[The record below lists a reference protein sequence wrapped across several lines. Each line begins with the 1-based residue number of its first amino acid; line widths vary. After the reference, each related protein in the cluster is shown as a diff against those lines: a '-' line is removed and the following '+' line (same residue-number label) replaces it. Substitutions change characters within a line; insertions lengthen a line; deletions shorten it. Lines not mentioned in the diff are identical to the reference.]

1 MSENPDDILNKYRK
15 KINDHVDKDTLG
27 QVSDSS
33 DASFSNEYSKF
44 RDEITSSKR
53 SSYEQWCNFAE
64 RVIKFSPSPKILSS
78 LETAIDTAH
87 LNITPV
93 GASSFAALSG
103 LIIILSGFLLSLIIF
118 ALQGMDFANFPIF
131 TLLVFLIT
139 GLLSFVYLPRI
150 PIYIATRWRLQAS
163 NQMVTCILYVV
174 IYMRHT
180 SNLEH
185 AIKFAAQHID
195 APLSLDLRKIFWDME
210 TRKFSTI
217 KESLDNYLESWRHYN
232 LEFVTSFHLIES
244 SLYEP
249 SDSRRLDLLD
259 KSLSVILEG
268 TYEKMLH
275 YAQEIKSPITTLH
288 MLGVILPI
296 LGLVIFPLLGAFLQ
310 GLVKWYHLAFIYNIV
325 LPLMVY
331 IFGMNILSRRPTGYG
346 NSKIINSVYERG
358 FNPFWL
364 CFMIASFFIII
375 GLFPLVINILNPPSA
390 VDGSACLSNDID
402 LGKLGCFFG
411 FINFQNS
418 VYGPFGIG
426 ALFLSFFVPA
436 GLAFSLA
443 YYYKLR
449 SNKIIELRNE
459 TKDLETE
466 FSSAL
471 FQLGNRI
478 GDGIPTEMAFSSVSK
493 TLEGTPS
500 GNFFKAVDTNI
511 RQLGMGINEA
521 LFNPKNGAILSYPSP
536 LIESSM
542 EVLLESSRKG
552 PSIVSQ
558 SLISIS
564 TYIER
569 IHKVSERL
577 KDLLAEVISSMKAQ
591 ISFLTPA
598 IAGIVVGISAMV
610 VNIIVKL
617 NMSLSVTSF
626 EGGSADVAGS
636 AGGLT
641 ALVDLFSVNGIIPSY
656 WFQLVVGIYVVE
668 LAFVLTILQNGIEN
682 GSDKINEQYL
692 LGKNLGKSFLLYAI
706 IAFIVT
712 LLFTFM
718 AQGIL
723 QGELV

>member
-1 MSENPDDILNKYRK
+1 
-15 KINDHVDKDTLG
+15 
-27 QVSDSS
+27 
-33 DASFSNEYSKF
+33 
-44 RDEITSSKR
+44 
-53 SSYEQWCNFAE
+53 
-64 RVIKFSPSPKILSS
+64 
-78 LETAIDTAH
+78 
-87 LNITPV
+87 
-93 GASSFAALSG
+93 
-103 LIIILSGFLLSLIIF
+103 
-118 ALQGMDFANFPIF
+118 
-131 TLLVFLIT
+131 
-139 GLLSFVYLPRI
+139 
-150 PIYIATRWRLQAS
+150 
-163 NQMVTCILYVV
+163 
-174 IYMRHT
+174 
-180 SNLEH
+180 
-185 AIKFAAQHID
+185 
-195 APLSLDLRKIFWDME
+195 
-210 TRKFSTI
+210 
-217 KESLDNYLESWRHYN
+217 
-232 LEFVTSFHLIES
+232 
-244 SLYEP
+244 
-249 SDSRRLDLLD
+249 
-259 KSLSVILEG
+259 
-268 TYEKMLH
+268 
-275 YAQEIKSPITTLH
+275 
-288 MLGVILPI
+288 
-296 LGLVIFPLLGAFLQ
+296 
-310 GLVKWYHLAFIYNIV
+310 
-325 LPLMVY
+325 
-331 IFGMNILSRRPTGYG
+331 
-346 NSKIINSVYERG
+346 
-358 FNPFWL
+358 
-364 CFMIASFFIII
+364 
-375 GLFPLVINILNPPSA
+375 
-390 VDGSACLSNDID
+390 
-402 LGKLGCFFG
+402 
-411 FINFQNS
+411 
-418 VYGPFGIG
+418 
-426 ALFLSFFVPA
+426 
-436 GLAFSLA
+436 
-443 YYYKLR
+443 
-449 SNKIIELRNE
+449 
-459 TKDLETE
+459 
-466 FSSAL
+466 
-471 FQLGNRI
+471 
-478 GDGIPTEMAFSSVSK
+478 MAFSSVSK

-692 LGKNLGKSFLLYAI
+692 LGKNLRKSFLLYAI